1 MAIYLIDTVRPKN
14 AQPFPIAL
22 SNDIY
27 GGLHYASSI
36 QERNAISDERRV
48 PGMLCYVLG
57 DTYYR
62 LADNYLEIDIENDK
76 WLKLEGIMDKGTTTT
91 ETVTNLNE
99 IEEPFEGQ
107 IAFVRNDEEQ
117 EYMYFYD
124 GKAWKPFDT
133 YKEPSVPYN
142 FVTTTRE
149 EMEDLSIVHGSAL
162 PVGAMC
168 CVTSENKDENG
179 LFFFDGEQWTSV
191 SIGSS
196 NIDISAE
203 LDEKADKEHT
213 HKYSEIVDP
222 PVIPSIEGL
231 ATETYVLN
239 KIAEAELND
248 KEVDLSGYATQ
259 DDLLKKSDVG
269 HSHDYSELTGMPE
282 LPSLEGYATTTYVG
296 TAIDEEMKFEKDA
309 TVVTSLGG
317 IQAGENLNGLDVKQI
332 LNKLLFPYVAPTVS
346 ASLSMS
352 PSSTLFEHG
361 VTVTLVSMTGN
372 VTKKSESIKNVKFHD
387 TSTGTQLHAI
397 FDNVDKSS
405 SYTHMFSPP
414 ITITSNL
421 PSNRFRFSVTDSMD
435 KTYYANTTGI
445 SFCYP
450 YYFGVADENVEINSD
465 LITKM
470 TKRVE
475 QKGTKSYNYT
485 SNQQAAYIAYPASY
499 GKLTKIID
507 ANGFDVTDTFTQYE
521 ILVVGLDG
529 TEQSYYVYRDKNA
542 TSTNFKI
549 TFYY

>member
-1 MAIYLIDTVRPKN
+1 MAVYLIDTVRPKN
-14 AQPFPIAL
+14 GLSFPIAL
-22 SNDIY
+22 SNEIY
-27 GGLHYASSI
+27 GGLHYANSL
-36 QERNAISDERRV
+36 QERNAIPSERRV

-62 LADNYLEIDIENDK
+62 LADNYLDITEENDK
-76 WLKLEGIMDKGTTTT
+76 WLKLEGIMDKSTT

-107 IAFVRNDEEQ
+107 IAFVRNDEDM

-124 GKAWKPFDT
+124 GTQWKPFDT

-142 FVTTTRE
+142 FVTTSRE

-196 NIDISAE
+196 NIDISTE
-203 LDEKADKEHT
+203 LEEKADKEHT
-213 HKYSEIVDP
+213 HKYSDIVDP

-309 TVVTSLGG
+309 PVVTSLGG

-332 LNKLLFPYVAPTVS
+332 LNKLLFPYVAPVIN

-352 PSSTLFEHG
+352 PSGTLFEHG
-361 VTVTLVSMTGN
+361 TTVTLVSMTGN
-372 VTKKSESIKNVKFHD
+372 VTKKSESIENVKFHD

-397 FDNVDKSS
+397 FDNVDKSD

-414 ITITSNL
+414 VTITSNL
-421 PSNRFRFSVTDSMD
+421 PSSRFRFSVTDGMD
-435 KTYYANTTGI
+435 KTYYANSTTI
-445 SFCYP
+445 NFCYP

-485 SNQQAAYIAYPASY
+485 SNQQAAYIAYPTSY

-507 ANGFDVTDTFTQYE
+507 ANGFDVTDTFTQHE

>member
-36 QERNAISDERRV
+36 QERNAIADERRV

-62 LADNYLEIDIENDK
+62 LADNYLEIDIEDDK
-76 WLKLEGIMDKGTTTT
+76 WLKLEGIMDKKGTN
-91 ETVTNLNE
+91 EAVTNLNE
-99 IEEPFEGQ
+99 IKEPFEGQ
-107 IAFVRNDEEQ
+107 IAFVRNDEDK

-124 GKAWKPFDT
+124 GTQWKPFDT

-149 EMEDLSIVHGSAL
+149 EMEDLSIVHGAAL
-162 PVGAMC
+162 PVGAIC

-196 NIDISAE
+196 NIDISTE
-203 LDEKADKEHT
+203 LEEKADKEHT
-213 HKYSEIVDP
+213 HKYSDIVDP

-317 IQAGENLNGLDVKQI
+317 IKAGENLNGLDVKQI

-352 PSSTLFEHG
+352 PSGTLFEHG
-361 VTVTLVSMTGN
+361 ATVTLVSMTGN

-421 PSNRFRFSVTDSMD
+421 PSNRFRFSTTDSMD
-435 KTYYANTTGI
+435 KTYYANTTAI

>member
-36 QERNAISDERRV
+36 QERNAIADERRV

-62 LADNYLEIDIENDK
+62 LADNYLEIDIEDDK
-76 WLKLEGIMDKGTTTT
+76 WLKLEGIMDKGTN
-91 ETVTNLNE
+91 EAVTNLNE
-99 IEEPFEGQ
+99 IKEPFEGQ
-107 IAFVRNDEEQ
+107 IAFVRNDEDK

-124 GKAWKPFDT
+124 GTQWKPFDT

-149 EMEDLSIVHGSAL
+149 EMEDLSIVHGAAL

-179 LFFFDGEQWTSV
+179 LFFFDGEEWTSV

-213 HKYSEIVDP
+213 HKYSDIVDP

-352 PSSTLFEHG
+352 PSGTLFEHG
-361 VTVTLVSMTGN
+361 ATVTLVSMTGN

-405 SYTHMFSPP
+405 SYTYMFSPP

-421 PSNRFRFSVTDSMD
+421 PSSRFRFSVTDSMD
-435 KTYYANTTGI
+435 KTYYANTTAI

>member
-36 QERNAISDERRV
+36 QERNAIADERRV

-62 LADNYLEIDIENDK
+62 LADNYLEIDIEDDK
-76 WLKLEGIMDKGTTTT
+76 WLKLEGIMDKKGTN
-91 ETVTNLNE
+91 EAVTNLNE
-99 IEEPFEGQ
+99 IKEPFEGQ
-107 IAFVRNDEEQ
+107 IAFVRNDEDK

-124 GKAWKPFDT
+124 GTQWKPFDT

-149 EMEDLSIVHGSAL
+149 EMEDLSIVHGAAL

-179 LFFFDGEQWTSV
+179 LFFFDGEEWTSV

-352 PSSTLFEHG
+352 PSGTLFEHG

-414 ITITSNL
+414 IAITSNL

-435 KTYYANTTGI
+435 KTYYANTTAI
-445 SFCYP
+445 NFCYP
-450 YYFGVADENVEINSD
+450 YYFGGVGADEEITSE
-465 LITKM
+465 LITGM
-470 TKRVE
+470 TKLVQ
-475 QKGTKSYNYT
+475 QKGTKSFNY
-485 SNQQAAYIAYPASY
+485 SLNQQCMVIAYPASY
-499 GKLTKIID
+499 GELKSMID
-507 ANGFDVTDTFTQYE
+507 PNGFDITNGFQKNEV
-521 ILVVGLDG
+521 IVIGLDG
-529 TEQSYYVYRDKNA
+529 TEQSYYVYKNRP
-542 TSTNFKI
+542 SSVQNFKV